1 MVSPGTVLNGR
12 YRIES
17 RIASGGMGDVWKGTD
32 DVLDRTV
39 AIKIMLSALLEEPG
53 FVKRFHAEA
62 KTMAGINH
70 PGVVRIYD
78 FGNDQ
83 HLAYLIMELI
93 EGDPLSRTLNKVGR
107 LTPARTML
115 LVAQAADALQA
126 AHDKG
131 IVHRDVKPGNLLV
144 RSNGTLVLTDFG
156 IARSA
161 AASQLTA
168 TGAVMGTASYLAPEQ
183 ASGVGAS
190 AASDVYSLGVVAYQ
204 CLTGHRPYDGDT
216 PLEIAMKHV
225 TGTPKA
231 MPNDI
236 PPVVRQIVERAMSKE
251 PGNRWPT
258 AASFANA
265 ARQAAGAL
273 THGSGP
279 TLPVQ
284 PVSPVSPSPV
294 SATPVSPG
302 PSRPLSPAT
311 PGPVRPNGGY
321 QRGSAPVPAAP
332 APLTPV
338 HGVPYGPQ
346 APTSAGGGG
355 RTALTVILVVL
366 GMLAVLACAGYVGYL
381 VRESEKKKGNAL
393 GGSAVHSEQVT
404 LSAGGWLNGA
414 DHVSMDPMTEGSR
427 TR

>member
-1 MVSPGTVLNGR
+1 MVSPGTVLNSR
-12 YRIES
+12 YRIDA

-115 LVAQAADALQA
+115 LIAQAAEALQA

-144 RSNGTLVLTDFG
+144 RPNGTLVLTDFG

-225 TGTPKA
+225 TGTPKP

-236 PPVVRQIVERAMSKE
+236 PPVVRQIVERSMAKN
-251 PGNRWPT
+251 PAHRWPS
-258 AASFANA
+258 AAAFAGA

-284 PVSPVSPSPV
+284 PGSPSPGSAAPVSPV
-294 SATPVSPG
+294 
-302 PSRPLSPAT
+302 PSRPLSPA
-311 PGPVRPNGGY
+311 PPAPVRPNGGY
-321 QRGSAPVPAAP
+321 QRGSAAVPAAP

-346 APTSAGGGG
+346 APAPESGGG

-366 GMLAVLACAGYVGYL
+366 GMLAVLACAGYLGFKA
-381 VRESEKKKGNAL
+381 REANKKQNQSL
-393 GGSAVHSEQVT
+393 GIPVHSEHVT
-404 LSAGGWLNGA
+404 LSAAGWLNGT
-414 DHVSMDPMTEGSR
+414 DHVSMDQMTEGRR

>member
-1 MVSPGTVLNGR
+1 MVSPGTTLNGR
-12 YRIES
+12 YRIDE

-32 DVLDRTV
+32 EVLDRIV
-39 AIKIMLSALLEEPG
+39 AIKVMLPALLEEPG

-62 KTMAGINH
+62 KTMAGVNH

-78 FGNDQ
+78 FGNDA

-115 LVAQAADALQA
+115 LIAQAADALQA

-144 RSNGTLVLTDFG
+144 RPNGTLVLTDFG

-183 ASGVGAS
+183 ASGEGAS
-190 AASDVYSLGVVAYQ
+190 ATSDVYSLGVVAYQ
-204 CLTGHRPYDGDT
+204 CLTGHRPYEGDT

-225 TGTPKA
+225 TGTPKP
-231 MPNDI
+231 MPSDI
-236 PPVVRQIVERAMSKE
+236 PPVVRQIVERAMAKS
-251 PGNRWPT
+251 PASRWPS
-258 AASFANA
+258 AAAFANA

-284 PVSPVSPSPV
+284 PVSPSPV
-294 SATPVSPG
+294 SATPVSPV
-302 PSRPLSPAT
+302 PSRPLSPVQPA
-311 PGPVRPNGGY
+311 PVRPNGGY

-338 HGVPYGPQ
+338 RGVPYGPQ
-346 APTSAGGGG
+346 PTPSGGGGG

-366 GMLAVLACAGYVGYL
+366 GMLAVLALAAFAGYV
-381 VRESEKKKGNAL
+381 VRKKNEDNRGLPA
-393 GGSAVHSEQVT
+393 HSERVT
-404 LSAGGWLNGA
+404 LSAAGWLNGA
-414 DHVSMDPMTEGSR
+414 DHVSMDQMTEGRR

>member
-115 LVAQAADALQA
+115 LIAQAADALQA

-144 RSNGTLVLTDFG
+144 RPNGTLVLTDFG

-311 PGPVRPNGGY
+311 PVPVRPNGGY
-321 QRGSAPVPAAP
+321 QRGSAAVPAAP

-346 APTSAGGGG
+346 APEPSGGG
-355 RTALTVILVVL
+355 RTALTVILVII
-366 GMLAVLACAGYVGYL
+366 GMLAVLACAGWAGYMM
-381 VRESEKKKGNAL
+381 RERERTQ
-393 GGSAVHSEQVT
+393 GSPAHSELVT

-414 DHVSMDPMTEGSR
+414 DHVSMDPMTEGRR

>member
-12 YRIES
+12 YRIDS

-62 KTMAGINH
+62 KTMAGVNH

-107 LTPARTML
+107 LTPARTMML
-115 LVAQAADALQA
+115 IAQAADALQA

-144 RSNGTLVLTDFG
+144 RPNGTLVLTDFG

-204 CLTGHRPYDGDT
+204 CLTGHRPYEGDT

-225 TGTPKA
+225 NGTPKA

-236 PPVVRQIVERAMSKE
+236 PPVVRQIVERAMAKE

-273 THGSGP
+273 SHGTGP

-284 PVSPVSPSPV
+284 PVSPSPV

-302 PSRPLSPAT
+302 PSRPLSPAAQ
-311 PGPVRPNGGY
+311 GRPNGGY

-346 APTSAGGGG
+346 APAPASGGG
-355 RTALTVILVVL
+355 RTALTVVLVVV
-366 GMLAVLACAGYVGYL
+366 GMLAVLACAGWLGWEAKKANE
-381 VRESEKKKGNAL
+381 REKKAL
-393 GGSAVHSEQVT
+393 PAHSELVT
-404 LSAGGWLNGA
+404 LSAGGWLNGTN
-414 DHVSMDPMTEGSR
+414 HVSMDPMTEGRR

>member
-1 MVSPGTVLNGR
+1 MVSPGTLLNGR
-12 YRIES
+12 YRIDE

-32 DVLDRTV
+32 EVLDRTV
-39 AIKIMLSALLEEPG
+39 AIKIMLPALLEEPG

-78 FGNDQ
+78 FGNDA

-107 LTPARTML
+107 LTPTRTML
-115 LVAQAADALQA
+115 LIAQAADALQA
-126 AHDKG
+126 AHDRG

-144 RSNGTLVLTDFG
+144 RVNGTLVLTDFG

-190 AASDVYSLGVVAYQ
+190 ATSDVYSLGVVAYQ
-204 CLTGHRPYDGDT
+204 CLTGHRPYEGDT

-225 TGTPKA
+225 TGTPKP

-236 PPVVRQIVERAMSKE
+236 PPVVRQIVERAMAKE
-251 PGNRWPT
+251 PASRWPT
-258 AASFANA
+258 AAAFATA

-273 THGSGP
+273 THGAGP

-284 PVSPVSPSPV
+284 PVSPSPV

-302 PSRPLSPAT
+302 PTRPLSPAA
-311 PGPVRPNGGY
+311 PAPVRPNGGY

-346 APTSAGGGG
+346 PAAPSGGG
-355 RTALTVILVVL
+355 RTALTVILVIL
-366 GMLAVLACAGYVGYL
+366 GMLGVLVCAALAGHWM
-381 VRESEKKKGNAL
+381 REQQKTDSLRSPA
-393 GGSAVHSEQVT
+393 HSERVT
-404 LSAGGWLNGA
+404 LSAAGWLNEV
-414 DHVSMDPMTEGSR
+414 DHVSMDQMTEGRR

>member
-12 YRIES
+12 YRIDS

-83 HLAYLIMELI
+83 HQAYLIMELI

-115 LVAQAADALQA
+115 LIAQAADALQA

-144 RSNGTLVLTDFG
+144 RPNGTLVLTDFG

-190 AASDVYSLGVVAYQ
+190 AISDVYSLGVVAYQ

-251 PGNRWPT
+251 PGSRWPT

-279 TLPVQ
+279 LLPVQ
-284 PVSPVSPSPV
+284 PVSPSPV

-311 PGPVRPNGGY
+311 PVPVRPNGGY

-332 APLTPV
+332 ASLTPV

-346 APTSAGGGG
+346 APAPTGGGG
-355 RTALTVILVVL
+355 RTALTVVLVVV
-366 GMLAVLACAGYVGYL
+366 GMVAVLACAGWLGYQA
-381 VRESEKKKGNAL
+381 KKAKDAENAR
-393 GGSAVHSEQVT
+393 SSPAHSEIVT

-414 DHVSMDPMTEGSR
+414 DHVSMDPMTEGRR

>member
-12 YRIES
+12 YRIDS

-62 KTMAGINH
+62 KTMAGVNH

-107 LTPARTML
+107 LTPARTMML
-115 LVAQAADALQA
+115 IAQAADALQA

-144 RSNGTLVLTDFG
+144 RPNGTLVLTDFG

-190 AASDVYSLGVVAYQ
+190 AISDVYSLGVVAYQ

-236 PPVVRQIVERAMSKE
+236 PPVVRQIVERAMAKE

-258 AASFANA
+258 AAAFANA

-273 THGSGP
+273 SHGTGP

-284 PVSPVSPSPV
+284 PVSPSPV

-302 PSRPLSPAT
+302 PSRPLSPA
-311 PGPVRPNGGY
+311 PGRPNGGY

-332 APLTPV
+332 ASLTPV

-346 APTSAGGGG
+346 APAPAGGGG
-355 RTALTVILVVL
+355 RTALTVVLVVI
-366 GMLAVLACAGYVGYL
+366 GMLAVLACAGYAGYL
-381 VRESEKKKGNAL
+381 MRERDRT
-393 GGSAVHSEQVT
+393 GSSPAHSELVT
-404 LSAGGWLNGA
+404 LSAAGWLNGTN
-414 DHVSMDPMTEGSR
+414 HVSMDPMTEGRR

>member
-12 YRIES
+12 YRIDS

-115 LVAQAADALQA
+115 LIAQAADALQA

-144 RSNGTLVLTDFG
+144 RPNGTLVLTDFG

-284 PVSPVSPSPV
+284 PVSPSPV

-311 PGPVRPNGGY
+311 PVPVRPNGGY
-321 QRGSAPVPAAP
+321 QRGSAPVPVAP
-332 APLTPV
+332 ASLTPV

-346 APTSAGGGG
+346 APAPTGGG
-355 RTALTVILVVL
+355 RTALTVVLVVI
-366 GMLAVLACAGYVGYL
+366 GMVAVLACAGWLGY
-381 VRESEKKKGNAL
+381 EAKKANDKKNGLSSPA
-393 GGSAVHSEQVT
+393 HSEIVT

-414 DHVSMDPMTEGSR
+414 DHVSMDQMTEGRR

>member
-1 MVSPGTVLNGR
+1 MVSPGTVLNSR
-12 YRIES
+12 YRIDE

-32 DVLDRTV
+32 EVLDRTV
-39 AIKIMLSALLEEPG
+39 AIKVMLPALLEEAG

-78 FGNDQ
+78 FGNDA

-115 LVAQAADALQA
+115 LVAQAAEALQA
-126 AHDKG
+126 AHDRG

-144 RSNGTLVLTDFG
+144 RPNGTLVLTDFG

-183 ASGVGAS
+183 ASGEGAS

-204 CLTGHRPYDGDT
+204 CLTGHRPYEGDT

-225 TGTPKA
+225 TGTPKP
-231 MPNDI
+231 MPSDI
-236 PPVVRQIVERAMSKE
+236 PPVVRQIVERSMAKN
-251 PGNRWPT
+251 PAHRWPS
-258 AASFANA
+258 AAAFAGA

-273 THGSGP
+273 THGTGP

-284 PVSPVSPSPV
+284 PVSPSPV
-294 SATPVSPG
+294 SATPVSPV

-321 QRGSAPVPAAP
+321 QRGSAAVPAAP

-346 APTSAGGGG
+346 APAQESGGG

-366 GMLAVLACAGYVGYL
+366 GMLAVLACAGYLGYL
-381 VRESEKKKGNAL
+381 ARQNSTNQSKSL
-393 GGSAVHSEQVT
+393 GIPAHSEHVT
-404 LSAGGWLNGA
+404 LSAAGWLNGT
-414 DHVSMDPMTEGSR
+414 DHVSMDQMTEGRR

>member
-1 MVSPGTVLNGR
+1 MVSPGTTLNSR
-12 YRIES
+12 YRIDE

-32 DVLDRTV
+32 EVLDRTV
-39 AIKIMLSALLEEPG
+39 AIKVMLPALLEEAG
-53 FVKRFHAEA
+53 FVKRFQAEA
-62 KTMAGINH
+62 KTMAGVNH

-78 FGNDQ
+78 FGNDA

-115 LVAQAADALQA
+115 LIAQAADALQA

-144 RSNGTLVLTDFG
+144 RPNGTLVLTDFG

-183 ASGVGAS
+183 ASGEGAS

-204 CLTGHRPYDGDT
+204 CLTGHRPYEGDT

-225 TGTPKA
+225 TGTPKP
-231 MPNDI
+231 MPGDI
-236 PPVVRQIVERAMSKE
+236 PPVVRQIVERAMAKN
-251 PGNRWPT
+251 PGGRWPS
-258 AASFANA
+258 AAAFANA

-284 PVSPVSPSPV
+284 PVQPV
-294 SATPVSPG
+294 SATPVSPV

-321 QRGSAPVPAAP
+321 QRGSAAVPAAP

-346 APTSAGGGG
+346 APAQESGGG
-355 RTALTVILVVL
+355 RTALTVILVIL
-366 GMLAVLACAGYVGYL
+366 GMLAVLACAGYLGYL
-381 VRESEKKKGNAL
+381 AREANDKKQNQSL
-393 GGSAVHSEQVT
+393 GIPAHSEHVT
-404 LSAGGWLNGA
+404 LSAAGWLNGA
-414 DHVSMDPMTEGSR
+414 DHVSMDQMTEGRR